1 MIENH
6 RLRLRALLAVNGD
19 HSLGALTRICSL
31 AVRELQVSGA
41 GVTLVSRPGTIHAQ
55 QRLVHASDIIAARL
69 EDLQLTVG
77 EGPGLTAV
85 TSRAPVLIPDLAAA
99 RSRWPAFCPD
109 AQHIG
114 AAAVFAFPLTLGA
127 IALGSL
133 DCYRTT
139 TGPLGGDHV
148 TSGLLLAEMAFEALL
163 SEVAGHAP
171 DDLGW
176 ISDIHAEV
184 HQATGIVSYQLGVSV
199 QAALLRI
206 RAYAYAHERRLG
218 DVAADVV
225 ARRLRFESDA
235 TGGEK

>member
-1 MIENH
+1 MTENH

-19 HSLGALTRICSL
+19 HTVGALTRICSL
-31 AVRELQVSGA
+31 AVRELQVDGV
-41 GVTLVSRPGTIHAQ
+41 GVTLVSRAGTAHAQ
-55 QRLVHASDIIAARL
+55 QRLVHASDPISARL

-85 TSRAPVLIPDLAAA
+85 TSGAPVLVPDLAAA
-99 RSRWPAFCPD
+99 RARWPAFCPD

-114 AAAVFAFPLTLGA
+114 AAALFAFPLTLGA

-139 TGPLGGDHV
+139 PGALSSDHV
-148 TSGLLLAEMAFEALL
+148 AHALMLAEMAFEALL
-163 SEVAGHAP
+163 SEVAGRAP
-171 DDLGW
+171 DDVGW

-184 HQATGIVSYQLGVSV
+184 HQATGMVSYQLGVSV

-206 RAYAYAHERRLG
+206 RAYAYVHELA
-218 DVAADVV
+218 VAVV
-225 ARRLRFESDA
+225 ARRIVDRSLLLDTEN
-235 TGGEK
+235 

>member
-1 MIENH
+1 VTDNH
-6 RLRLRALLAVNGD
+6 RLRLHALLAVNGN
-19 HSLGALTRICSL
+19 HRVSALTRICSL
-31 AVRELQVSGA
+31 AVMELQVTGV
-41 GVTLVSRPGTIHAQ
+41 GVTLVSRAGASDAQ
-55 QRLVHASDIIAARL
+55 QRLVHASDAVAARL

-77 EGPGLTAV
+77 EGPGLAAV
-85 TSRAPVLIPDLAAA
+85 TSGAPVLVPDLSAA

-109 AQHIG
+109 AQSVG

-139 TGPLGGDHV
+139 SGALSGDHV
-148 TSGLLLAEMAFEALL
+148 ASALILAEMAFEALL
-163 SEVAGHAP
+163 AEVAGHAP

-184 HQATGIVSYQLGVSV
+184 HQASGMVMYQLGISM

-206 RAYAYAHERRLG
+206 RAYAYAHELA
-218 DVAADVV
+218 VAVV
-225 ARRLRFESDA
+225 ARRIVDRSLLLDTES
-235 TGGEK
+235 